1 MLSKLRAL
9 LRRLTTHRST
19 HLTPEGFQFL
29 LFTLAVGVAA
39 INTGNNLFYLLLAM
53 MLSIILMSGIVS
65 EYCLRRL
72 EFHRHLPELLF
83 ANEPI
88 MATLVVRNGKSR
100 LPSFSLRLLDVVGD
114 QDIDRGLVVRQL
126 LPGASLLLSYPLM
139 GTKRG
144 RLQLDGVRVVTSFPF
159 GLFMKKAFY
168 AVPGSTAV
176 CPEIRPL
183 EEEVRR
189 DVFAAGQE
197 HQTHRRGHGND
208 LHNLRLYQS
217 GDDSRKIHWV
227 TTAKT
232 AKLIVRETEAEER
245 RRATIHFSLVAPD
258 SHDALFEEAVAFAA
272 SLLFHLSG
280 QGYHLRLV
288 VGSYGSPYGQGELHL
303 LHLLRALALC
313 ERKSPDARSDSGR
326 DRADALFD
334 DQDGALIAIQPW
346 ECTDLP
352 AGIVPT
358 ILFDAH
364 WFARMHHVV

>member
-1 MLSKLRAL
+1 MLSKLRAI
-9 LRRLTTHRST
+9 LRRLTAHRST
-19 HLTPEGFQFL
+19 SLTPEGFQFL

-39 INTGNNLFYLLLAM
+39 VNTGNNLFYLLLAM
-53 MLSIILMSGIVS
+53 MLSIILISGIVA

-72 EFHRHLPELLF
+72 EFHRHLPDLLF
-83 ANEPI
+83 ANEPVT
-88 MATLVVRNGKSR
+88 ATLVVRNAKSR
-100 LPSFSLRLLDVVGD
+100 LPSFSLRLFDVVD
-114 QDIDRGLVVRQL
+114 EQDIDRGLMVRQL

-159 GLFMKKAFY
+159 GLFVKKAFY

-183 EEEVRR
+183 AEEMLR

-197 HQTHRRGHGND
+197 HHIHRRGHGID
-208 LHNLRLYQS
+208 LYNLRLYQS
-217 GDDSRKIHWV
+217 GDDSRNIHWV

-245 RRATIHFSLVAPD
+245 RRAALHLSLVAPA

-288 VGSYGSPYGQGELHL
+288 VGSYGSSYGQGEPHL

-313 ERKSPDARSDSGR
+313 ERNSPGASSDSGR
-326 DRADALFD
+326 DRFDVRFD
-334 DQDGALIAIQPW
+334 DQDGALIAVQPW
-346 ECTDLP
+346 ESTDLP
-352 AGIVPT
+352 AEIVPT
-358 ILFDAH
+358 ILFDARS
-364 WFARMHHVV
+364 FARTHHVV